1 MSPRI
6 RVTERTYY
14 DALLNIIRDEGGAGV
29 QEVSLN
35 GMPDIVFELLERRWL
50 LSVRIGDSPATIKDV
65 VIQYL
70 RHKES
75 GGLEFGL
82 ILLLPE
88 ESRKVAANE
97 AAVADALD
105 RMNVTVLVDAGAI
118 KDEHRDRPFRGTMRA
133 LKTEIAEL
141 LRIGAAR
148 PYPLS
153 LVVRLLREQVTQNMS
168 ALTLKQKEILSIV
181 TDQELLA
188 DLGHLDPSRADQVA
202 RFLASYIVLSQI
214 LFLRLFAAVHPAV
227 APRRPVTK
235 GGLREAFG
243 KILEINYR
251 PIYATD
257 VLDSVPPDY
266 LRDTFDL
273 IWALEVE
280 RVQHELPG
288 RIFHELM
295 PDHIRKLLAAF
306 YTRPQAAQLLARL
319 VVADWDA
326 SVFDPAC
333 GSGTLLVAA
342 YRAKEELHSAAGLS
356 GSPHERFCEQDIF
369 GADIMPFAAHL
380 TTANLAA
387 IDVSTTIDRTQVL
400 CADSIDLAPGTAYP
414 TAVALGLF
422 PTAKVGRRLSGET
435 YSVPLE
441 EVDVIVMNPPFTK
454 VERRI
459 ADFVDMKKFKARAGG
474 EVGLWGH
481 FVFLADQFLRSGGRY
496 GAVLPINVLRGRES
510 AKVREFLFFEWTPLY
525 VLKATLNYG
534 FSEWAEY
541 RDVLVVATRTKPAD
555 DASVKFALIKR
566 DVRQLGPTE
575 INSVVERLE
584 TLEHLR
590 SDDLDIDS
598 QPLSA
603 LRKRFDNLMWFC
615 GVTDLSHR
623 DVMTGMLDR
632 AHARL
637 HEFPDRYFREGYRPV
652 PKGVSQ
658 FLFLTRNLHPARI
671 EEAFLWF
678 AREGRREIEA
688 ASHLGGRYT
697 IERSALRPTLRT
709 PVALEWMD
717 VTGKEDFIAQQP
729 YEQLPRVRRAAG
741 TAAKAPTEFWNH
753 LHRELDGVSTRL
765 VTVHRINPFSPHMH
779 LHAFFTSAPLS
790 PSNQFNVV
798 VESDER
804 RARAVC
810 AVLNSSLFFASF
822 FLLKEESTGRYIN
835 IRFYDLREMRL
846 YPRSEYVDALVGV
859 FERFRQSPFPSLQ
872 LQFDADFEARYQE
885 FWEAQRRPLLARLNR
900 VLETPIRP
908 ADVRLEFDLAI
919 SEALGLAWTRDDLL
933 RLYEV
938 LVREMIVT
946 RGLTSD

>member
-50 LSVRIGDSPATIKDV
+50 LSVRIGDSPVTIKDV

-70 RHKES
+70 RHKER
-75 GGLEFGL
+75 GALEFGL

-118 KDEHRDRPFRGTMRA
+118 KDEHRDRNFRSTMRA
-133 LKTEIAEL
+133 LKTEIAAL
-141 LRIGAAR
+141 LRVGAAR
-148 PYPLS
+148 PYPLG

-168 ALTLKQKEILSIV
+168 ALTLKPKEILSIV

-188 DLGHLDPSRADQVA
+188 DLGHLDPTRADQVA

-214 LFLRLFAAVHPAV
+214 LFLRLFAVVHPEV

-235 GGLREAFG
+235 GGLREAFQ

-257 VLDSVPPDY
+257 VLDSVPPDF

-295 PDHIRKLLAAF
+295 PDHIRKHLAAF

-342 YRAKEELHSAAGLS
+342 YRAKEDLHRSAGLS
-356 GSPHERFCEQDIF
+356 GSPHERFCEEDIF

-400 CADSIDLAPGTAYP
+400 CADSIDLAPGKAYP
-414 TAVALGLF
+414 GAVALSLF
-422 PTAKVGRRLSGET
+422 PAAKVGRRLSGET
-435 YSVPLE
+435 YQVPLR
-441 EVDVIVMNPPFTK
+441 EVDVVIMNPPFTK

-459 ADFVDMKKFKARAGG
+459 ADLVDMEKFKARAGG

-481 FVFLADQFLRSGGRY
+481 FVFLADQFLRSDGRY

-541 RDVLVVATRTKPAD
+541 RDVLVVAKRAKPSD
-555 DASVKFALIKR
+555 DAKVKFALIKS

-575 INSVVERLE
+575 IESVVERLE
-584 TLEHLR
+584 TQERLR
-590 SDDLDIDS
+590 SEDLDIDS
-598 QPLSA
+598 HPLSA
-603 LRKRFDNLMWFC
+603 LRERFDNLMWFC
-615 GVTDLSHR
+615 GVTDLGHR
-623 DVMTGMLDR
+623 DVITGMLER
-632 AHARL
+632 ARRTL
-637 HEFPDRYFREGYRPV
+637 QNFPDGYFREGYRPV

-671 EEAFLWF
+671 EQAFLWF
-678 AREGRREIEA
+678 AREGKREIEA
-688 ASHLGGRYT
+688 SSHLGGRYV

-709 PVALEWMD
+709 PVALERMD

-741 TAAKAPTEFWNH
+741 TAAKAPGRFWED
-753 LHRELDGVSTRL
+753 LQRELDGVSTHL
-765 VTVHRINPFSPHMH
+765 VTARRINPFSPHMH
-779 LHAFFTSAPLS
+779 LHAFFASAPLS
-790 PSNQFNVV
+790 PSNQLNVL
-798 VESDER
+798 VEPDER
-804 RARAVC
+804 AARAVC

-822 FLLKEESTGRYIN
+822 FLLKEESTGRYID

-846 YPRSEYVDALVGV
+846 YPRAEYVDALTVV
-859 FERFRQSPFPSLQ
+859 FERFRQAPFPSLQ

-885 FWEAQRRPLLARLNR
+885 FWEAQRRPLLARLNT

-919 SEALGLAWTRDDLL
+919 SEALGLGWTRDDLL
-933 RLYEV
+933 KFYDV
-938 LVREMIVT
+938 FVREMIVT